1 VAVTPPD
8 TLLDLLS
15 MASCLIPM
23 MDVYERMLESAHEWF
38 YCDIFYYFILVV
50 VA

>member
-1 VAVTPPD
+1 VAVTLPD
-8 TLLDLLS
+8 TLLDLS
-15 MASCLIPM
+15 ITGCLIPL
-23 MDVYERMLESAHEWF
+23 MDVYECMLESAHKWF